1 MYKVTAYFKDHKV
14 AQKFY
19 DLYDAIDYRD
29 SADANYPIK
38 VTFEKVKDMRQFV
51 YNSWEG
57 VMNMNVNPL
66 RHIPDLQVRHVTLQI
81 LAWMCHI

>member
-38 VTFEKVKDMRQFV
+38 VTFEKVKDMRE
-51 YNSWEG
+51 YI
-57 VMNMNVNPL
+57 L
-66 RHIPDLQVRHVTLQI
+66 RVCACVCARARVCVCDLVSRCAVRRQP
-81 LAWMCHI
+81 